1 MLHEEKV
8 HDLPQFS
15 TILLGL
21 LNLKLSIRFHDIFQ
35 KVLNTFTVDFKGLFV
50 VGFTCE
56 LHACIF
62 FLALFAIIAARFRI
76 LTGKSMCGYDPE
88 KLILNY

>member
-15 TILLGL
+15 TILFDL
-21 LNLKLSIRFHDIFQ
+21 LYLKLSIRFRDIFQ

-56 LHACIF
+56 LHLVYF
-62 FLALFAIIAARFRI
+62 
-76 LTGKSMCGYDPE
+76 S
-88 KLILNY
+88 

>member
-1 MLHEEKV
+1 V

-15 TILLGL
+15 TILFDL
-21 LNLKLSIRFHDIFQ
+21 LYLKLSIRFRDIFQ

-56 LHACIF
+56 LHLVYF
-62 FLALFAIIAARFRI
+62 
-76 LTGKSMCGYDPE
+76 S
-88 KLILNY
+88 